1 MALRNIREYGDDV
14 LARPCKEVKE
24 ITPRVRELVEDMLD
38 TMYDANGVG
47 LAAPQVG
54 VLKRIVV
61 IDVSPEADQPLVMI
75 NPKITSKKDRYETE
89 EGCLSLSGMRKT
101 VRFRTITVSYQDT
114 QFQKHSQTFT
124 GFTAQI
130 IQHEI
135 DHCGGILI

>member
-1 MALRNIREYGDDV
+1 MIRPVVRDTFFLAQKSQETTKDDLPDVMNLAETFMANRGTCVGMAANMIG
-14 LARPCKEVKE
+14 VK
-24 ITPRVRELVEDMLD
+24 
-38 TMYDANGVG
+38 
-47 LAAPQVG
+47 
-54 VLKRIVV
+54 KRFIVV
-61 IDVSPEADQPLVMI
+61 EFMNQPLIMI

-89 EGCLSLSGMRKT
+89 EGCLSLSGMRKA

-135 DHCGGILI
+135 DHCDGIVI